1 MVGTGGSGVFFVNGS
16 RCRQNDGACYRK
28 DFGISTVG
36 FKTVRVCARDQS
48 RGSTVLSDCHDG
60 DGPPSVGRP
69 AEHKPPEARRKSPI
83 PVRLFGGLFSRS
95 FVPLSQKQAEVLA
108 KQLAV
113 YNTENYNRDSGR
125 PDHPGTGPQV
135 SEKI

>member
-1 MVGTGGSGVFFVNGS
+1 MTAADPHLPAARLSPNLRKPAGKARSQSGFS
-16 RCRQNDGACYRK
+16 
-28 DFGISTVG
+28 
-36 FKTVRVCARDQS
+36 
-48 RGSTVLSDCHDG
+48 
-60 DGPPSVGRP
+60 
-69 AEHKPPEARRKSPI
+69 
-83 PVRLFGGLFSRS
+83 GGLFSRS

-113 YNTENYNRDSGR
+113 LYNTENYNRDSGR

>member
-1 MVGTGGSGVFFVNGS
+1 MRSWAHCSDYTGYYSGGAAKKQEAAGNSTLFSGS
-16 RCRQNDGACYRK
+16 
-28 DFGISTVG
+28 
-36 FKTVRVCARDQS
+36 VRVKFLR

-113 YNTENYNRDSGR
+113 LYNTENYNRDSGR